1 MIVLIWASTMLLKI
15 SCSRLLRLWK
25 GLQSVMLKLFSKL
38 FKKLKLLKFSVKG
51 HDNFELTWPKS
62 YYQWLIK
69 YWKVLC
75 WISSKIWKK
84 SMTALWFQLNF
95 VYCLFKFFF
104 VLIQWLC
111 LFLFVVHKSF
121 LYLLWKQQWRK
132 CWYSPSLSLDGGQ
145 NSNKN
150 LKQIAIHF

>member
-1 MIVLIWASTMLLKI
+1 MALCIVYLLGGKVKVKCLMIVLIWASTMLLKI

-95 VYCLFKFFF
+95 VYCLFKFFCVNSMIVFISICGAQIFSLPF
-104 VLIQWLC
+104 VKTTMKKMLI
-111 LFLFVVHKSF
+111 
-121 LYLLWKQQWRK
+121 
-132 CWYSPSLSLDGGQ
+132 
-145 NSNKN
+145 
-150 LKQIAIHF
+150 